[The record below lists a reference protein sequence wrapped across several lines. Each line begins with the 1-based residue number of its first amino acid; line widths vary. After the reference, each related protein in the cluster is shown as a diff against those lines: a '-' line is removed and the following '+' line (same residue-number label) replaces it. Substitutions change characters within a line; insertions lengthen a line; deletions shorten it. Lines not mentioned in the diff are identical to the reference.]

1 MTPSRLR
8 QSLAATLGTGLA
20 LLMAASCT
28 EPIGPEPV
36 GRLDVPLGAA
46 ERRCD
51 PLEGRFSSVVLP
63 PSRCAVAPPLIC
75 TEGRLRGDL
84 HGTFTFVMTA
94 GTELPPISFFTGES
108 DIRTREGA
116 LFGTDMGNID
126 LSNGNLVTHI
136 GVTGGTDDY
145 AGATGRIL
153 AFGVIDLAAGETSGR
168 YVGDLCV
175 DDEDD
180 EDDDEDDDE
189 H

>member
-1 MTPSRLR
+1 
-8 QSLAATLGTGLA
+8 
-20 LLMAASCT
+20 
-28 EPIGPEPV
+28 
-36 GRLDVPLGAA
+36 
-46 ERRCD
+46 
-51 PLEGRFSSVVLP
+51 
-63 PSRCAVAPPLIC
+63 
-75 TEGRLRGDL
+75 
-84 HGTFTFVMTA
+84 
-94 GTELPPISFFTGES
+94 
-108 DIRTREGA
+108 
-116 LFGTDMGNID
+116 MGNID